1 MENNY
6 SNSDL
11 QEVVQL
17 KNSIITNQTK
27 RIKMLEDKLDEVRH
41 KYFDLKRYI
50 SFRYI
55 SK

>member
-1 MENNY
+1 MENSY

-27 RIKMLEDKLDEVRH
+27 RIKIEFTDREINALNSH
-41 KYFDLKRYI
+41 LKAI
-50 SFRYI
+50 AD
-55 SK
+55 

>member
-1 MENNY
+1 MENHH
-6 SNSDL
+6 STPEL
-11 QEVVQL
+11 QDVL
-17 KNSIITNQTK
+17 NAKNSIISNQTK

-50 SFRYI
+50 SFKSF